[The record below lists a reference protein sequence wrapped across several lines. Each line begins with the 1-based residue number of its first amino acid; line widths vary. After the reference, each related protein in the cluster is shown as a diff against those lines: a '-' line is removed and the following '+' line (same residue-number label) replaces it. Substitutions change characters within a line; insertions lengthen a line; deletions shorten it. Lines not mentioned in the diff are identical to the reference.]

1 MIQTLPLMAGLVGL
15 SGFQFFAGGQSVRPG
30 AVGARVAAD
39 LVGGVAQWPGLVM
52 SPLAVHPSTILSGS
66 LLKKLLL
73 RGRSSVV
80 VVTGE
85 RCSSWL

>member
-1 MIQTLPLMAGLVGL
+1 M
-15 SGFQFFAGGQSVRPG
+15 
-30 AVGARVAAD
+30 
-39 LVGGVAQWPGLVM
+39 AQWPGLVM